1 MHMALRDILD
11 MIFSVIKTAQPVDIL
26 DILVLSYVVYLGMK
40 LIRETRAGQLIKG
53 IFLLLLVY
61 IIASWIN
68 MKGRVYQ
75 TGAAVQRQLQ
85 RGQRCV
91 EPHH

>member
-53 IFLLLLVY
+53 IFCCFSCTLSLHG
-61 IIASWIN
+61 S
-68 MKGRVYQ
+68 
-75 TGAAVQRQLQ
+75 T
-85 RGQRCV
+85 
-91 EPHH
+91 